1 MPPRFGIDTSIF
13 VRLLTGDPAEG
24 FDRAVQALTALVEE
38 EQAEILVSNQVIGET
53 YVVLQHH
60 YGVAKPEARAALV
73 SVLRSGLVT
82 PQNGVEIFA
91 ALAAEKGCGL
101 LDRLIADDYE
111 RRGLTALTL
120 DARKARLPNARRL

>member
-1 MPPRFGIDTSIF
+1 MAYSRSARRASTLKRVRF
-13 VRLLTGDPAEG
+13 RL
-24 FDRAVQALTALVEE
+24 
-38 EQAEILVSNQVIGET
+38 SS
-53 YVVLQHH
+53 
-60 YGVAKPEARAALV
+60 ALV